1 MNSKLPPT
9 IKRLVGRLLVKAAYY
24 TAIGTMLIPI
34 GVLLVVEV
42 PSWNQLAFWLII
54 AGLISFIAGWIY
66 TIREE
71 RQKHADADREEKRK
85 RIEEKQRQRESRA
98 HLLVLSEIAKRQGV
112 SMTRVA
118 RRLERWANEEES
130 DEEEINHDYA

>member
-1 MNSKLPPT
+1 MNSKIPPT

-24 TAIGTMLIPI
+24 TAIGTMLILI

-71 RQKHADADREEKRK
+71 RQKHADADREEK
-85 RIEEKQRQRESRA
+85 QRQRESRA

-112 SMTRVA
+112 SMARVA

-130 DEEEINHDYA
+130 DEEEINHDYT